1 MFVTIGPSVF
11 LSQSLSLLDVN
22 VPSEYVIFV
31 KAIPLKLVPGGCG
44 KGEEVVKV
52 RSD

>member
-1 MFVTIGPSVF
+1 MTIGPSVF

-31 KAIPLKLVPGGCG
+31 KAILLKLVAGD
-44 KGEEVVKV
+44 VVRERKL
-52 RSD
+52 